1 MPVTDFKALRC
12 QSARQMVGGGK
23 NHSGQW
29 GRAALQAPPTAF
41 RPQSGRGRAPPRRPP
56 LVEGRLLR
64 LCTYRTAAHRGDSCA
79 FPPAQLEPKCKS
91 RRPPGQCLT
100 VFAIRLT
107 RVDAPTTALAA
118 RTGGQTV
125 CDYRNAESKVGHN
138 RRAVPDG
145 GGARKAEARRR
156 APYIYLARDSR
167 ARWAVRMC
175 ADVAGFRFT
184 WPGKECFCRAGRLQ
198 DWEAVSHAVRE
209 TTNTSTAA
217 AKGFALDRQTACDYP
232 NAEPKVGHDRR
243 DVLVGGG
250 ARKAKARR
258 RAPCICLARVSRARV
273 GLCGCVRMWPVFGSL
288 GPARNSSAG
297 PDDFEDGKQC
307 LMQSMTQPTPC
318 PLPRKAAGLTVGLR
332 AITGMRTRSLATG
345 FGPRPESPRT
355 LEGEARSRANYIYI
369 GRVSRPRALPCTD
382 CTDSA

>member
-1 MPVTDFKALRC
+1 MHP
-12 QSARQMVGGGK
+12 
-23 NHSGQW
+23 
-29 GRAALQAPPTAF
+29 
-41 RPQSGRGRAPPRRPP
+41 PPRWQPGP
-56 LVEGRLLR
+56 AVR
-64 LCTYRTAAHRGDSCA
+64 LCAITGTQNPRLAITVVPCLTAAAHA
-79 FPPAQLEPKCKS
+79 KP
-91 RRPPGQCLT
+91 
-100 VFAIRLT
+100 
-107 RVDAPTTALAA
+107 
-118 RTGGQTV
+118 
-125 CDYRNAESKVGHN
+125 
-138 RRAVPDG
+138 
-145 GGARKAEARRR
+145 RRR

-258 RAPCICLARVSRARV
+258 RALYIHLARVSRARV
-273 GLCGCVRMWPVFGSL
+273 GLCGCVRTWPVFGSL

-318 PLPRKAAGLTVGLR
+318 PLPTKAAGLTVGLR
-332 AITGMRTRSLATG
+332 AITEMRARRLATG
-345 FGPRPESPRT
+345 AATRPESPRT
-355 LEGEARSRANYIYI
+355 LSKAKQGAGPHIYTSGAFRARARCRVRIVRILHRLCAVAARAVYENRGGSAALR
-369 GRVSRPRALPCTD
+369 GRGGLPG
-382 CTDSA
+382 SG